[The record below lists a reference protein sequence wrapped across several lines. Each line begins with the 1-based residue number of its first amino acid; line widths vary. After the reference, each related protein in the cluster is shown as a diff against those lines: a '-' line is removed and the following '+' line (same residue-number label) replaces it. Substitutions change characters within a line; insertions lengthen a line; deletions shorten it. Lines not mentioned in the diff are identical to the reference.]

1 MARSGFLS
9 QAARETAAPWHRL
22 EGLTRFLLGAVRP
35 APEIPKGCN
44 GDRRAYQRADTA
56 AGWASLRH
64 VLLPRIRGRPFAERA
79 RLTDDESVADLAAF
93 EINRDLQAESAA
105 AEKRARVAA
114 AIKQRQLSIVYQAI
128 WNVQDQRPVARPM
141 PLESALKL
149 CDQEAAP
156 ALRFA

>member
-1 MARSGFLS
+1 MAIGAHISV
-9 QAARETAAPWHRL
+9 PIRL
-22 EGLTRFLLGAVRP
+22 P
-35 APEIPKGCN
+35 
-44 GDRRAYQRADTA
+44 D
-56 AGWASLRH
+56 
-64 VLLPRIRGRPFAERA
+64 GRPYGMFCCLGFEADHSLNERDLQMMKA
-79 RLTDDESVADLAAF
+79 FADLAAF